1 MDNWYGPVSEKYETV
16 SRNDEAGVEL
26 ENGRGWNRGRAGGG
40 GGGLISLFWCQN
52 GKQWRGWSRGRG
64 GARATG
70 LTWNGGIWGQILCA

>member
-40 GGGLISLFWCQN
+40 GGGLIS
-52 GKQWRGWSRGRG
+52 
-64 GARATG
+64 
-70 LTWNGGIWGQILCA
+70 